1 VLQTGRDRAQTKFF
15 LMPDTTCGVLTIW
28 RDSAHQNKQK
38 LMTFF
43 TLPPQ
48 VASLALQNKKVI
60 YGLLL
65 RSSAETLLEVA

>member
-1 VLQTGRDRAQTKFF
+1 
-15 LMPDTTCGVLTIW
+15 
-28 RDSAHQNKQK
+28 
-38 LMTFF
+38 MTFF

-65 RSSAETLLEVA
+65 RASAETLLEVA